1 MLHSPRT
8 FFVLNYLGTLKA
20 AETYFSLGA
29 LGSCVTYGGDGSV
42 KRCNIRWGWL
52 CKEGPCMFHV
62 GFVVD
67 EGKPSGSGRVP
78 SIYYVPGTVCII
90 FSVIDLSQCS

>member
-29 LGSCVTYGGDGSV
+29 LGSCVTYEGGDGSV
-42 KRCNIRWGWL
+42 KRVHVCFMLGLWL
-52 CKEGPCMFHV
+52 MKENQV
-62 GFVVD
+62 EVV
-67 EGKPSGSGRVP
+67 EFPAFTMCLAQFAL
-78 SIYYVPGTVCII
+78 Y
-90 FSVIDLSQCS
+90 FL